1 MFDTVLSFLNV
12 QFSSHTIETR
22 ERLIFQN
29 TSKIPRLVDPGYREH
44 QPRMK
49 FAGLKDKDLE
59 KELSEAIERENE
71 ISEAL
76 DRCFAS
82 AKEDLRLLS
91 LEHERAEKLSRELT
105 IAQQEISSLKTLLA
119 EARGATSDARASQ
132 SSEALQAMNTNEP
145 AATNKT
151 AVQSRSDK
159 SEGAAHAPALRQ
171 EEPSPTA
178 DASVSPSRHSGP
190 DIVDTKNIPE
200 MAKTKSELAMGGAVG
215 QHRRDEPNLD
225 ATPPR
230 QNDLHSSAVRFVA
243 APVESWSNTLSSSC
257 DPGSSACIVE
267 GVVDWITRNEKR
279 GIKSSGTGVFL
290 VPGFA
295 KFVVI
300 KKPATKERRGTNPF
314 TKEPMTFKAK
324 PARKIVRARPVK
336 AAKDAV

>member
-1 MFDTVLSFLNV
+1 
-12 QFSSHTIETR
+12 
-22 ERLIFQN
+22 
-29 TSKIPRLVDPGYREH
+29 
-44 QPRMK
+44 
-49 FAGLKDKDLE
+49 
-59 KELSEAIERENE
+59 
-71 ISEAL
+71 
-76 DRCFAS
+76 
-82 AKEDLRLLS
+82 
-91 LEHERAEKLSRELT
+91 
-105 IAQQEISSLKTLLA
+105 
-119 EARGATSDARASQ
+119 
-132 SSEALQAMNTNEP
+132 
-145 AATNKT
+145 
-151 AVQSRSDK
+151 
-159 SEGAAHAPALRQ
+159 
-171 EEPSPTA
+171 
-178 DASVSPSRHSGP
+178 
-190 DIVDTKNIPE
+190 
-200 MAKTKSELAMGGAVG
+200 MAKTKSELAMGDAVG

>member
-1 MFDTVLSFLNV
+1 MSHAHLLVRRLVGGALGVLLPTVCAHAQMFDTVSSLLSV
-12 QFSSHTIETR
+12 QFLSHTIETR

-29 TSKIPRLVDPGYREH
+29 TSRIPRLVDPGYREH

-119 EARGATSDARASQ
+119 EARGTHQ
-132 SSEALQAMNTNEP
+132 
-145 AATNKT
+145 
-151 AVQSRSDK
+151 
-159 SEGAAHAPALRQ
+159 
-171 EEPSPTA
+171 
-178 DASVSPSRHSGP
+178 
-190 DIVDTKNIPE
+190 
-200 MAKTKSELAMGGAVG
+200 
-215 QHRRDEPNLD
+215 RRDEPNLD
-225 ATPPR
+225 TTPPR

-279 GIKSSGTGVFL
+279 GTKSSGTGVFL

-300 KKPATKERRGTNPF
+300 KKPATNPPCQCDV
-314 TKEPMTFKAK
+314 EHLS
-324 PARKIVRARPVK
+324 RAI
-336 AAKDAV
+336 